1 MVYEFRL
8 PDIGEGVAEGEVV
21 KWLVKEGD
29 EVKENQPLVEIMTD
43 KVNVEI
49 PSPKPGI
56 IQKLMAKEGEVVKVG
71 QALLSI
77 EEKGGQPTG
86 SAPER
91 TPVASKPSPSTSAET
106 HTPATPQEIPLAA
119 PPQAS
124 RKPDEVL
131 ATPATRKLARDL
143 GVDISIIQGTGRGG
157 RITDED
163 VQRFKQLGR
172 VLAAVTV
179 TTSGPRG
186 IEERVP
192 LRGIRRKVAEHM
204 LKSKNATAQ
213 VTHVDEVDMTEIV
226 HLRERAKASAE
237 KRGVKLTYLPFVIK
251 ALIPALK
258 QYPYLN
264 SSLDDEKEEIVLK
277 KYYNIGIATDT
288 ESGLVVPV
296 IKDAERKSITQLA
309 TEIATLSEK
318 AHAGQLAL
326 NEVQGSTF
334 TITNVGGIGGV
345 FATPIINYPEVAIL
359 GLHKI
364 TKRPVVQDNQIT
376 IRDMTYLS
384 LSFDH
389 RVLDGAIAA
398 RFVNAIKQYLE
409 DPKLLLLEPD

>member
-1 MVYEFRL
+1 LVYEFHL

-49 PSPKPGI
+49 PSPKQGT

-77 EEKGGQPTG
+77 EEKGGKPTV
-86 SAPER
+86 SASER
-91 TPVASKPSPSTSAET
+91 TPATQPPFPIPAKPPTIAR
-106 HTPATPQEIPLAA
+106 PQEPPLTT
-119 PPQAS
+119 PQAS

-143 GVDISIIQGTGRGG
+143 GVDLSVVQGTGRGG

-172 VLAAVTV
+172 AIAAVAV
-179 TTSGPRG
+179 TTSGPLG
-186 IEERVP
+186 VEERVP

-204 LKSKNATAQ
+204 LQSKNAAAQ
-213 VTHVDEVDMTEIV
+213 VTHVDEVDMTEVV

-296 IKDAERKSITQLA
+296 IKDAEHKSITQLA
-309 TEIATLSEK
+309 KEIATLSEK
-318 AHAGQLAL
+318 AQTGQLAL

-364 TKRPVVQDNQIT
+364 TKRPVVKDNQIT
-376 IRDMTYLS
+376 IQDMTYLS

-389 RVLDGAIAA
+389 RVLDGAMAA
-398 RFVNAIKQYLE
+398 RFINAIKQYLE
-409 DPKLLLLEPD
+409 DPKLLLLETD

>member
-1 MVYEFRL
+1 MVYEFHL

-29 EVKENQPLVEIMTD
+29 AVKENQPLVEIMTD

-49 PSPKPGI
+49 SSPKQGI

-71 QALLSI
+71 QALLAI
-77 EEKGGQPTG
+77 EEKGGQP
-86 SAPER
+86 SVSVPER
-91 TPVASKPSPSTSAET
+91 AAVATKPSLPPSAKTTTIARQ
-106 HTPATPQEIPLAA
+106 QEIPLAT

-143 GVDISIIQGTGRGG
+143 GVDLTIVQGTGRGG

-172 VLAAVTV
+172 TVAAVTV

-186 IEERVP
+186 VEERVP

-213 VTHVDEVDMTEIV
+213 VTHVDEVDMTEVV
-226 HLRERAKASAE
+226 HLRERANASAE

-296 IKDAERKSITQLA
+296 VKDAEHKSITQLA
-309 TEIATLSEK
+309 TEIAKLSEK
-318 AHAGQLAL
+318 AHTGQLAL

-364 TKRPVVQDNQIT
+364 TKRPVVKDSGIT

-389 RVLDGAIAA
+389 RVLDGAMAA
-398 RFVNAIKQYLE
+398 RFVNTIKQYLE
-409 DPKLLLLEPD
+409 DPKLLLLETD